1 MQRKFGRRIGR
12 VRSYEIRRT
21 SCWLGNNTDPRLQHS
36 GFLTQRSSARHSMWQ
51 PRLAAIAVVAVNNPL
66 PQYKIIFEPFEALVE
81 ICANT
86 FRKQNFSLIFSI
98 TAANASP

>member
-1 MQRKFGRRIGR
+1 
-12 VRSYEIRRT
+12 
-21 SCWLGNNTDPRLQHS
+21 
-36 GFLTQRSSARHSMWQ
+36 MWQ